1 MSIIRVVLL
10 ASLCIGAAQAQS
22 TISASTAPTTSPAA
36 EGRATVYIYRVDVT
50 GLFWPFRSTLPI
62 YFGRG
67 GVGEDK
73 QRNIADLREKRYFM
87 MSLEPGSYT
96 FDTRG
101 MPDKL
106 WLELKGGDE
115 YYLRVD
121 EGHGCE
127 RRPYDPDAKF
137 DCNGVTPASIKRME
151 PEKARAEM
159 REAKPINKGQAKDR
173 NLVIIPNRSVT
184 N

>member
-1 MSIIRVVLL
+1 MGIIRVVVL
-10 ASLCIGAAQAQS
+10 ASLCVVAARAQS
-22 TISASTAPTTSPAA
+22 TIPVNTAPIASPAA
-36 EGRATVYIYRVDVT
+36 EGRATVYIYRVDNT
-50 GLFWPFRSTLPI
+50 GLFWPFRSSLPI
-62 YFGRG
+62 YFGQV
-67 GVGEDK
+67 GVGEYK

-87 MSLEPGSYT
+87 MRLEPGTYT

-101 MPDKL
+101 MPEKL
-106 WLELKGGDE
+106 WLELKAGDE

-121 EGHGCE
+121 EGDGCE

-151 PEKARAEM
+151 SEKARAEM
-159 REAKPINKGQAKDR
+159 REAKPISKDQAKDR
-173 NLVIIPNRSVT
+173 SLVIIPNRSVT